1 MGAFFVQL
9 EGWRDFDLE
18 AGILRQ
24 PRRGKRLVSGLRIV
38 TSTYEPLVEIAHHI
52 HQD

>member
-1 MGAFFVQL
+1 MGVFFLQTD
-9 EGWRDFDLE
+9 GWRDFDLE

-38 TSTYEPLVEIAHHI
+38 ISTYPPLVEIANHI